1 MEMTDDPGEFGDAR
15 STSMTMP
22 QTQPASPSQAD
33 GRPTPEQLAKANI
46 NPATGLATDYLNHFN
61 EAIMLLDLV
70 ATVPECLPDLMAW
83 HAMSYQEHF
92 IASRFKDRDLAVAAY
107 QAADPA
113 ARAEL
118 EQLAD
123 AMTEILL
130 ATRDAMMREGCAVE
144 TAAEAS
150 KAAEK
155 LRALVAQ
162 AGAVINGR
170 PNYQVLF
177 DTLFER

>member
-1 MEMTDDPGEFGDAR
+1 MMDDPAKFGDAR
-15 STSMTMP
+15 NISMTMP
-22 QTQPASPSQAD
+22 QIQPASPTHTDS
-33 GRPTPEQLAKANI
+33 RPTLEQLAKANI
-46 NPATGLATDYLNHFN
+46 NPNTGLATDYLNHFN

-70 ATVPECLPDLMAW
+70 ATMPECLTDLMQWAPLT
-83 HAMSYQEHF
+83 YEQHF
-92 IASRFKDRDLAVAAY
+92 TGSSFKERELAIAAY

-118 EQLAD
+118 ERLTGT
-123 AMTEILL
+123 MTEILL
-130 ATRDAMMREGCAVE
+130 GTRDGMATQACEAE
-144 TAAEAS
+144 TAS
-150 KAAEK
+150 NAAAQ
-155 LRALVAQ
+155 LRELIVR